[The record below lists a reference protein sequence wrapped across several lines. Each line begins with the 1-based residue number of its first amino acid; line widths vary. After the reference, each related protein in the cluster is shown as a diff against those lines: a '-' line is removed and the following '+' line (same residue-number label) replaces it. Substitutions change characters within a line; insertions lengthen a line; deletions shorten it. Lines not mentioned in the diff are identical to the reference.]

1 MSIELLPTRLRV
13 KQYPCD
19 LGERRRIGLLGPV
32 SGGRRQTGDKWRG
45 VTVKAERDTSHCTQ
59 A

>member
-32 SGGRRQTGDKWRG
+32 SGGSPQT
-45 VTVKAERDTSHCTQ
+45 VLKADAPSIPDLDQ
-59 A
+59 IGLSA